1 MILLIVGASE
11 QLQSRAA
18 SHSVG
23 WLGCRTSVFRPLLI
37 EDDPVSGVVLLKHS
51 AGPMKRSLLYSMA
64 STVFLAQ
71 VSGLGI
77 SHSLSF
83 IGFSTGINI
92 GLAGVASWFSRRL

>member
-1 MILLIVGASE
+1 
-11 QLQSRAA
+11 
-18 SHSVG
+18 
-23 WLGCRTSVFRPLLI
+23 
-37 EDDPVSGVVLLKHS
+37 
-51 AGPMKRSLLYSMA
+51 MKRSLSYSMA